1 MLQALMV
8 GSHALNQAYK
18 AMMDDQV
25 LHTMRLLGTDSRDA
39 AILWLVREE
48 EHFNNAMETGN

>member
-1 MLQALMV
+1 MLQELM
-8 GSHALNQAYK
+8 NQAQV

-25 LHTMRLLGTDSRDA
+25 LHTMRFLGTDSRDA

-48 EHFNNAMETGN
+48 EKFQNWEEKQ